1 MSKQQD
7 EKLAG
12 LRAQL
17 HQISEE
23 LNDVVVASWRGLA
36 ADYMDCTADLK
47 EAREEVRTAYA
58 ALLESK
64 RKLADQKEDE
74 KFHSNMAL
82 LAEIGKGKEGK
93 INGSNEPNR
102 KLQREVFLGQLPDED
117 AQYKKLYDAIR
128 LWELN
133 LDQATVDYETAK
145 NQMSAIRNRG
155 RMIAGLGNAM
165 SA

>member
-36 ADYMDCTADLK
+36 ADYMDCSRDLEEATNNVNDAFAELTATKRAL
-47 EAREEVRTAYA
+47 AEVRKDAT
-58 ALLESK
+58 
-64 RKLADQKEDE
+64 
-74 KFHSNMAL
+74 FHSGMAL
-82 LAEIGKGKEGK
+82 LAEISQGKEGK

>member
-17 HQISEE
+17 HQIGEE

-82 LAEIGKGKEGK
+82 LAEISQGKEGK
-93 INGSNEPNR
+93 INGSNEPTR
-102 KLQREVFLGQLPDED
+102 KLQREVFAGQLPDED
-117 AQYKKLYDAIR
+117 ATYRAMQRAIQAT
-128 LWELN
+128 EVAV
-133 LDQATVDYETAK
+133 DQATIEYKDAESK
-145 NQMSAIRNRG
+145 FSAVRNRA
-155 RMIAGLGNAM
+155 RMITGLGNAM
-165 SA
+165 GA